1 VYLFYKVCPR
11 GYDTAS
17 ISHHCANTNVGR
29 HAKDKRMTEE
39 YISGYLECIS
49 RVKDIITP
57 SVGGTNQFFSIDRH
71 ENHDVVTEIKLF
83 MTKHKDY
90 YKNNYDVNF
99 FDNTLTKVSVKKLD
113 DWEKGLQE
121 LIKKWTCDNELTGI
135 HGKNGYLLSEYLVN
149 FLLKDFFKDK
159 DIEVFK
165 LLPDWGTWHWGDH
178 MSEEYL
184 FVTEDRIF
192 IMHLGESS

>member
-1 VYLFYKVCPR
+1 ML
-11 GYDTAS
+11 
-17 ISHHCANTNVGR
+17 
-29 HAKDKRMTEE
+29 KDKRMTEE
-39 YISGYLECIS
+39 YICGYLECIS

-57 SVGGTNQFFSIDRH
+57 SVGGNNQFFSIDRN
-71 ENHDVVTEIKLF
+71 ENHDVVNEIKLF
-83 MTKHKDY
+83 MTKNRDY
-90 YKNNYDVNF
+90 YKNSYDENF

-113 DWEKGLQE
+113 DWKKELQE

-149 FLLKDFFKDK
+149 FLLKDFFKHK

-184 FVTEDRIF
+184 FVTDNKIF

>member
-1 VYLFYKVCPR
+1 ML
-11 GYDTAS
+11 
-17 ISHHCANTNVGR
+17 
-29 HAKDKRMTEE
+29 KDKKMTEE

-57 SVGGTNQFFSIDRH
+57 SVGGTNQFFSIDRN
-71 ENHDVVTEIKLF
+71 ENHDVLTQIKMF
-83 MTKHKDY
+83 MTKNKDC
-90 YKNNYDVNF
+90 YKNSGDENS
-99 FDNTLTKVSVKKLD
+99 FDNTLTRVSVKKLD
-113 DWEKGLQE
+113 NWKSELPE
-121 LIKKWTCDNELTGI
+121 LIKKWTCDNELQAINGQ
-135 HGKNGYLLSEYLVN
+135 NGYLLSEYLVN

-165 LLPDWGTWHWGDH
+165 LLPDWGTWHWGDQ

-184 FVTEDRIF
+184 FATNQKIF